1 MQSASSYDGI
11 PYFSQG
17 LSWGLS
23 RSGSLS
29 CEPGCNTF
37 GRKASVSKWE
47 KVKLI
52 IRALIWQRKRF
63 SASVLIITAW
73 LMNNFQ
79 GQQSSLNPHYSK
91 HHLLAVGHVVK
102 SQRMS
107 TDWWNDKIKP
117 IWKTLVPLPSP
128 PWRQRAPNVSEVTV
142 NASGICVT
150 EGSQTCRTLNG
161 WWVIA
166 RSATVLALNW
176 KLIVWVTGLI
186 RAVLNLWEN
195 L

>member
-11 PYFSQG
+11 PYFSRG
-17 LSWGLS
+17 LSRKLS

-37 GRKASVSKWE
+37 GRKASVSKCE
-47 KVKLI
+47 KSK
-52 IRALIWQRKRF
+52 AHNK
-63 SASVLIITAW
+63 SADLAAKAMFGERI
-73 LMNNFQ
+73 NNHRLANESLPW
-79 GQQSSLNPHYSK
+79 GQQLSLKPHYSK
-91 HHLLAVGHVVK
+91 HHLLAAGQVVK

-107 TDWWNDKIKP
+107 SDWWNDKIKP

-150 EGSQTCRTLNG
+150 EGSQTCRTLDG
-161 WWVIA
+161 WWVFA
-166 RSATVLALNW
+166 RSV
-176 KLIVWVTGLI
+176 
-186 RAVLNLWEN
+186 AVLVPEELEANHLSNW
-195 L
+195 LDLSDS